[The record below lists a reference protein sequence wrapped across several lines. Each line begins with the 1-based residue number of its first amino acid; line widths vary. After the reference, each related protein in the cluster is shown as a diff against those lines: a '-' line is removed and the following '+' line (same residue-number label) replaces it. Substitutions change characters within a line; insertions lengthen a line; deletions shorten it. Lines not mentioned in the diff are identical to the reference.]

1 MMTRAN
7 LFCIVGTM
15 GTVAL
20 IAASASP
27 AAAAAQEPGEQRPA
41 SEGAAETASFG
52 NTVTLRFAYIESLRT
67 AEPPA
72 AEEVAAEPEN
82 SQVIAHHIGVGL
94 GYERA
99 LVHGWL
105 NLALSAL
112 AFNSQEGWELP
123 AGALLE
129 MPFEWTERLE
139 AYLGTG
145 LAVDLVRESDFSPHF
160 GWAASAGLYG
170 WASER
175 LGANVDLEYRWLPNE
190 NLVYD
195 LTIGVAAAARF

>member
-1 MMTRAN
+1 MMSRAN
-7 LFCIVGTM
+7 LFCTVGTL
-15 GTVAL
+15 TTAAL
-20 IAASASP
+20 LGLSAAP
-27 AAAAAQEPGEQRPA
+27 AAAAEEPEEKGSSA
-41 SEGAAETASFG
+41 EGAERTDSFG

-67 AEPPA
+67 AEAPTEENA
-72 AEEVAAEPEN
+72 ALESEDSRVL
-82 SQVIAHHIGVGL
+82 AHHIGVGL

-112 AFNSQEGWELP
+112 AFNSREGWEVP

-129 MPFEWTERLE
+129 MPFEWTEHLE

-145 LAVDLVRESDFSPHF
+145 LAVDLVRESELSPHF
-160 GWAASAGLYG
+160 GWAASAGLYA

-190 NLVYD
+190 DLVYD

>member
-1 MMTRAN
+1 MIRAN
-7 LFCIVGTM
+7 LFCTVGTLA
-15 GTVAL
+15 TAAL
-20 IAASASP
+20 LAVSAS
-27 AAAAAQEPGEQRPA
+27 AAAQEPGERRSAGEA
-41 SEGAAETASFG
+41 SGEAAHFG
-52 NTVTLRFAYIESLRT
+52 NTVTLRLAYIESLRT
-67 AEPPA
+67 
-72 AEEVAAEPEN
+72 VEPE
-82 SQVIAHHIGVGL
+82 SEEAPAEREESRALAHHIGVGL

-112 AFNSQEGWELP
+112 AFNSQEGWEVP

-129 MPFEWTERLE
+129 VPFEWTEQVE

-145 LAVDLVRESDFSPHF
+145 LAVDLVRESDVSPHF

-190 NLVYD
+190 DLVYD

>member
-1 MMTRAN
+1 MLSRVN
-7 LFCIVGTM
+7 LFCTV

-20 IAASASP
+20 LAVGASP
-27 AAAAAQEPGEQRPA
+27 AAAAVAEPEERPPAGE
-41 SEGAAETASFG
+41 SAAETASFG
-52 NTVTLRFAYIESLRT
+52 NTVTLRLAYIESLRT
-67 AEPPA
+67 VEAPT
-72 AEEVAAEPEN
+72 EESAAEPEEARAL
-82 SQVIAHHIGVGL
+82 AHHIGLGL

-112 AFNSQEGWELP
+112 AFNSREGWEVP

-175 LGANVDLEYRWLPNE
+175 LGANVDLEYRWLPHQD
-190 NLVYD
+190 LVYD

>member
-1 MMTRAN
+1 MMSRAN
-7 LFCIVGTM
+7 LFCTVGTLA
-15 GTVAL
+15 TAAL
-20 IAASASP
+20 LGLSAAP
-27 AAAAAQEPGEQRPA
+27 AAAEEPGEKGA
-41 SEGAAETASFG
+41 DAEGAQEMASFG
-52 NTVTLRFAYIESLRT
+52 NTVTLRLAYIESLRT
-67 AEPPA
+67 AEAPTVESAA
-72 AEEVAAEPEN
+72 AESEESRVL
-82 SQVIAHHIGVGL
+82 AHHLGVGL

-112 AFNSQEGWELP
+112 AFNSQEGWEVP

-145 LAVDLVRESDFSPHF
+145 LAADLVRESDFAPHF

-175 LGANVDLEYRWLPNE
+175 LGANVDLEYRWLPHQD
-190 NLVYD
+190 LVYD

>member
-1 MMTRAN
+1 MIRAH
-7 LFCIVGTM
+7 LFCS
-15 GTVAL
+15 VAL
-20 IAASASP
+20 LVASAPSV
-27 AAAAAQEPGEQRPA
+27 AAAAEEPEEHGPAGEH
-41 SEGAAETASFG
+41 GAKAESFG
-52 NTVTLRFAYIESLRT
+52 NIITLRFAYIESLRT
-67 AEPPA
+67 AEPVEAEEGA
-72 AEEVAAEPEN
+72 AEREE
-82 SQVIAHHIGVGL
+82 SRLLGHHIGVGL

-112 AFNSQEGWELP
+112 AFNSQEGWEVP

-129 MPFEWTERLE
+129 VPFEWTEHVE

-145 LAVDLVRESDFSPHF
+145 LAVDLMRESEVSPHF